1 MFQDRLQALW
11 GALAAGWEKEGE
23 LVTSSLEF
31 EFRLQF
37 PCGFPVDCHI
47 SANQCECKQSLKNM
61 WKIIANVI
69 SAIQHFASTFS
80 TLACSRL
87 SDSRAGSELGC
98 TPGKQ
103 VGGGGEVSPRFFFSF
118 VNFSLALYYPNAWNR
133 LFRCSHSNSRD
144 VIASSPSFSCPAT
157 RAPLIACSQASSKTF
172 FNDERQTP
180 SEKRKKFQKSRVLAV
195 APK

>member
-37 PCGFPVDCHI
+37 HCGFPVDCHI

-80 TLACSRL
+80 TL
-87 SDSRAGSELGC
+87 
-98 TPGKQ
+98 
-103 VGGGGEVSPRFFFSF
+103 VSPRFFFSF
-118 VNFSLALYYPNAWNR
+118 VNFSPALYYPNAWNR
-133 LFRCSHSNSRD
+133 LFRCRHSNSRD
-144 VIASSPSFSCPAT
+144 VVASSPSFSCPAT

-195 APK
+195 TPK

>member
-103 VGGGGEVSPRFFFSF
+103 VGGGGEFSPRFFFF
-118 VNFSLALYYPNAWNR
+118 LREF
-133 LFRCSHSNSRD
+133 
-144 VIASSPSFSCPAT
+144 FSCSLLSE
-157 RAPLIACSQASSKTF
+157 RLEQAISMQTF
-172 FNDERQTP
+172 
-180 SEKRKKFQKSRVLAV
+180 KFQRRSCKLSFLFLPRHQSAPYSLLAG
-195 APK
+195 